1 MQHLFSVTVLK
12 GLLIGSTMIIPGVS
26 GGSMAMI
33 LGIYDRLIASVSSFF
48 KKPGKNIVF
57 LSIFSTS
64 AILGMIL
71 FSTPLSLLLTHFRA
85 ETLYFFIGAVFGS
98 IPMIEKKSHIRS
110 FSPGAALY
118 LILGVVPVLSF
129 QFLPECFF
137 TVETTNAPLSWL
149 FLMVAGIVCAAAL
162 ILPGISL
169 SHFLLILGLYE
180 GLLDSLKTFNLSFL
194 VPLGLGL
201 AFGIILLTRALEFLM
216 EHYPK
221 QSYLTILGFLLGSA
235 AQIFPGI
242 PRGIS
247 LIICPLLALSGFFAA
262 SWLAKKE
269 S

>member
-1 MQHLFSVTVLK
+1 MQHLFSITALK

-48 KKPGKNIVF
+48 KKPGKNLVF
-57 LSIFSTS
+57 LSVFSIS

-71 FSTPLSLLLTHFRA
+71 FSTPLSLLLTHFKA

-98 IPMIEKKSHIRS
+98 IPMIEKKSHVRS
-110 FSPGAALY
+110 FSPGAAIY
-118 LILGVVPVLSF
+118 LILGVVLVLSF
-129 QFLPECFF
+129 QFLPEDFF
-137 TVETTNAPLSWL
+137 ALKPDNSPISWV
-149 FLMVAGIVCAAAL
+149 FLLIAGIICAAAL

-169 SHFLLILGLYE
+169 SHFLLIMGLYE
-180 GLLDSLKTFNLSFL
+180 GLLDSLQTFNLSFL

-242 PRGIS
+242 PQGIS
-247 LIICPLLALSGFFAA
+247 LITCPLLALSGFFAA
-262 SWLAKKE
+262 WQLAKKE
-269 S
+269 T